1 VSLWRHR
8 EFQKWWWGQ
17 SVSLIGTQFTQL
29 ALPLTAILN
38 LHASAAQ
45 MGILVAMQAAPG
57 LVFSLVA
64 GIWLDRVQRKPILV
78 GSQLV
83 AMTALASVPSA
94 ALLGVLSM
102 PQLYVVALLIGTAAT
117 FTYVAQSSLLPAL
130 VGRPNLIEANAKYQ
144 TSWTVSQIVGP
155 GLAGFAVQ
163 VLTAPIAIAIDALSF
178 LVGAASTAWAKV
190 AEPAPG
196 PAAPGRSLGQELMEG
211 FRFVATQPQMRSIV
225 LTLVLANWGGA
236 LTNAVF
242 LLLFVSSIGL
252 TPAQIGLG
260 FAAAALFSLVGAQL
274 AGRVVSRVGVGPAM
288 GGACLLFALAR
299 LIQVPAAYAAAGP
312 AFAILLASS
321 VAFGGLMIYNINQ
334 QAIRGAVTPD
344 RLLGRANAAVHGIVI
359 GGSVLFAL
367 LGGALGQAIGLRPT
381 YVIGSL
387 LVASCTIPALMPSLR
402 RLKAVPQPA
411 SG

>member
-1 VSLWRHR
+1 MSLWRHR

-83 AMTALASVPSA
+83 AMAALASVPIA

-102 PQLYVVALLIGTAAT
+102 TQLYVVALLIGTAAT

-190 AEPAPG
+190 VEPAPG

-288 GGACLLFALAR
+288 GGSCLLFALAR

-367 LGGALGQAIGLRPT
+367 LGGVLGQAIGLRPT

-387 LVASCTIPALMPSLR
+387 LVASCTIPALLPSLR
-402 RLKAVPQPA
+402 RLKEVPQPA